1 MCTIRIVRS
10 KRINKNTARSTINRA
25 YECSRVERVN
35 DLSDLARFSIQ
46 FSWKR
51 SVKGK
56 NFILLLLLLL
66 VFTFS
71 IDPSYHSSRTDN
83 DVSLFLKCV
92 LSVASRPFPPSPRKI
107 ALCCTK
113 YSFLRIFMLILL
125 RRCCRISFE
134 FISNFTLIPQV
145 ENRCTQI

>member
-25 YECSRVERVN
+25 YECSRVEGVN

-71 IDPSYHSSRTDN
+71 IDPSYHFSRTDN
-83 DVSLFLKCV
+83 DVSLFLKCI
-92 LSVASRPFPPSPRKI
+92 LSIASRPSSPRNDSIPPPQEKSPCAVPNI
-107 ALCCTK
+107 HFCASLCAS
-113 YSFLRIFMLILL
+113 YYADVVEFLSNLFQILH
-125 RRCCRISFE
+125 
-134 FISNFTLIPQV
+134 
-145 ENRCTQI
+145 

>member
-71 IDPSYHSSRTDN
+71 IDPSYHFSRTDN
-83 DVSLFLKCV
+83 DVSLFLKCI
-92 LSVASRPFPPSPRKI
+92 LSIASRPSSPRNDSIPPPQEKSPCAVPNI
-107 ALCCTK
+107 HFCASLCAS
-113 YSFLRIFMLILL
+113 YYADVVEFLSNLFQILH
-125 RRCCRISFE
+125 
-134 FISNFTLIPQV
+134 
-145 ENRCTQI
+145 

>member
-1 MCTIRIVRS
+1 M
-10 KRINKNTARSTINRA
+10 
-25 YECSRVERVN
+25 ERVN

-71 IDPSYHSSRTDN
+71 IDPSYHFSRTDN
-83 DVSLFLKCV
+83 DVSLFLKCI
-92 LSVASRPFPPSPRKI
+92 LSIASRPSSPRNDSIPPPQEKSPCAVPNI
-107 ALCCTK
+107 HFCASLCAS
-113 YSFLRIFMLILL
+113 YYADVRIP
-125 RRCCRISFE
+125 FE

-145 ENRCTQI
+145 ENRCMQI